1 MASMVAHLNGLPRST
16 RADIVAAT
24 VAVNVLAL
32 ALPIVLLQVYDR
44 IIPRQAMASLV
55 VLGLGLL
62 LAVIL
67 EFAIRAARAAILGWV
82 GAAYEHRMRSAAV
95 RHALVCDLDS
105 LDQTSPGRH
114 LELMSAIDRL
124 RERRVGES
132 GVAFVDLPFVGVFVA
147 VIVWVSPLL
156 GAVTT
161 GMILLIH
168 IIGLMSARRLRRA
181 VESRAQANGERGSFV
196 IHSLETLEPIK
207 SLGLE
212 ALITRRYENLART
225 SSVHGHDV
233 AVLMQSTAG
242 LNAMLLNL
250 VVTIV
255 GATGAVLV
263 VQGSV
268 TVGALAA
275 CVMLASRAVQP
286 VVNLQGHLASSMQA
300 ADYERRYQT
309 LLALPSIP
317 AGNRDPGTINTLT
330 LDRVSLLTKN
340 GAPLLHDVKLEL
352 KVGETIALTGPSGS
366 GKTALLNLLAGLIV
380 PARGQVLVNGQDRA
394 TLDPGAVRRQI
405 ALLPQR
411 APLLT
416 GTVIENLTCFSPED
430 HIEEAIELSV
440 ALGLDHFFG
449 TKPEGLTLQV
459 TGAGQTLLPTS
470 IAQQVA
476 IVRGLLGSPR
486 IILFDEANKGLDR
499 VADLKLRAYLEAQKP
514 HAAIVLVTHR
524 PSYLSLADRR
534 IQIVDGGLCEEVV
547 ASPEER
553 IA

>member
-1 MASMVAHLNGLPRST
+1 MAWSRRHRDGIWNSCPQSI
-16 RADIVAAT
+16 DCES
-24 VAVNVLAL
+24 AV
-32 ALPIVLLQVYDR
+32 
-44 IIPRQAMASLV
+44 
-55 VLGLGLL
+55 
-62 LAVIL
+62 
-67 EFAIRAARAAILGWV
+67 W
-82 GAAYEHRMRSAAV
+82 
-95 RHALVCDLDS
+95 
-105 LDQTSPGRH
+105 
-114 LELMSAIDRL
+114 
-124 RERRVGES
+124 ES
-132 GVAFVDLPFVGVFVA
+132 GVAFVDLPFVAVFIA
-147 VIVWVSPLL
+147 VIVWVSPIL
-156 GAVTT
+156 GAVTA
-161 GMILLIH
+161 GMILVVH
-168 IIGLMSARRLRRA
+168 FIGVLSARRLRRM

-196 IHSLETLEPIK
+196 IHSLEALEPIK

-233 AVLMQSTAG
+233 AVMSQSAAG

-250 VVTIV
+250 VSTVV
-255 GATGAVLV
+255 GAAGAVLV
-263 VQGSV
+263 IQGTV

-286 VVNLQGHLASSMQA
+286 VVNLQGHLASALQA
-300 ADYERRYQT
+300 ADYERRYQA

-317 AGNRDPGTINTLT
+317 AGHRDPGTIDTLT
-330 LDRVSLLTKN
+330 LQGVSLVTKT
-340 GAPLLHDVKLEL
+340 GDPLLRDVNLEL

-366 GKTALLNLLAGLIV
+366 GKTALLNLLAGLVV

-394 TLDPGAVRRQI
+394 TLDLEAVRRQV

-440 ALGLDHFFG
+440 ALGLDRFFG

-476 IVRGLLGSPR
+476 IVRGLLGCPR

-534 IQIVDGGLCEEVV
+534 LRIVDGGICEEVV
-547 ASPEER
+547 AAPEER